1 MGIDYGMGRANIGK
15 HGVRYGVLPPSL
27 APDWLDSESETEY
40 PPIEYDCPNCCHTI
54 TEETGDEYSECPAC
68 GEDVRDRRE
77 ATYDLDEPSGFNYT
91 SEGVQLFKNG
101 GDNDWWIFESP
112 YVIRGSY
119 CSPCAPGAIYINGG
133 GDDNWAYC
141 IPPEWFD
148 EDTLAAME
156 NKPVRI
162 ETVIELEVV

>member
-1 MGIDYGMGRANIGK
+1 MGIDYGMGMTNVGK

-27 APDWLDSESETEY
+27 SPEWLDSEAETEY
-40 PPIEYDCPNCCHTI
+40 PPLEYDCPHCAGTI
-54 TEETGDEYSECPAC
+54 VEEGSEEYDECPYC
-68 GEDVRDRRE
+68 DRDVREVRAE
-77 ATYDLDEPSGFNYT
+77 ANDFEEPSGFNYT
-91 SEGVQLFKNG
+91 SEGVQMFRNAE
-101 GDNDWWIFESP
+101 DTDWWIFESP

-141 IPPEWFD
+141 MPPEWFD
-148 EDTLAAME
+148 EETLATME